1 MNMKRLISFIFIM
14 VLAISG
20 YAQGETKA
28 WEMKERL
35 GRGINMGN
43 MFEAPTETEWG
54 NPWKPEYFRIIAEL
68 GFTHVRLPVR
78 WETAVRSSATP
89 PYTIYPVFMNRI
101 KQVVDSALANNLHIV
116 FNMHHHESLFTN
128 PTGQRERFMAQWRQI
143 SEFFQDYPDSLLFEP
158 LNEPNGNLTP
168 ELWNAWVPEVL
179 SIIRETNPDRT
190 VLIGTPEWGGLG
202 GLPKLE
208 IPYDDNIILTIHY
221 YNPFNFTHQGA
232 EWSGEQSQAWL
243 GTKWLDTEVD
253 REVIHNEFQLAKNI
267 SETHDIPIHVGEFGA
282 YSKADMESR
291 ARWTTYLSRWFE
303 EQGFSWAYW
312 EFSAGFGIYN
322 PSTKKLND
330 PLVNALLHN
339 PIPEP
344 ARVVATSIY
353 SSNFN
358 TNNDGWSLNRSGGA
372 IGSLTRTDGKL
383 NVLITNGGTE
393 GWNTQLMKTG
403 IRLENGKT
411 YRISFKASAP
421 VGRSMTAY
429 AGKNSDPWTS
439 YSGYSS
445 IYVSTEEG
453 SYSYLFT
460 MNTDDFAARL
470 VFDLGGVSSGITV
483 WDFKLESIVITPT
496 SSGKIRGNI
505 LKTYPNPFNREIFI
519 ENPGSYRQAALYNA
533 AGSKM
538 MDFALTQGV
547 NQLNVPDLH
556 PGLYVL
562 NVTGDGPAENI
573 KLLRK

>member
-1 MNMKRLISFIFIM
+1 MKRLISFIFIM

-208 IPYDDNIILTIHY
+208 IPDDDNIILTIHY

-267 SETHDIPIHVGEFGA
+267 SETHNIPIHVGEFGA

-358 TNNDGWSLNRSGGA
+358 TNTDGWSLNRSGGA

-460 MNTDDFAARL
+460 MNTDDFVARL

-483 WDFKLESIVITPT
+483 WDIKLESIVITPT

-538 MDFALTQGV
+538 KDFALTQGV

-556 PGLYVL
+556 PGLYIL

>member
-1 MNMKRLISFIFIM
+1 MKRLISFIFIM

-54 NPWKPEYFRIIAEL
+54 NPWKPEYFRIIADL

-267 SETHDIPIHVGEFGA
+267 SETHNIPIHVGEFGA

-556 PGLYVL
+556 PGLYIL

>member
-1 MNMKRLISFIFIM
+1 MKRLISLIFIM

-54 NPWKPEYFRIIAEL
+54 NPWKPEYFRIIADL

-393 GWNTQLMKTG
+393 GWNTQLTKTG

-411 YRISFKASAP
+411 YRVSFKANAP

-429 AGKNSDPWTS
+429 AGKNSDPWNS

>member
-1 MNMKRLISFIFIM
+1 MKRLISLIFIM

-208 IPYDDNIILTIHY
+208 IPDDDNIILTIHY

>member
-1 MNMKRLISFIFIM
+1 MKRLITIIFM
-14 VLAISG
+14 VILTLSG

-78 WETAVRSSATP
+78 WETTARSSSNP
-89 PYTIYPVFMNRI
+89 PYTISATFMNRI
-101 KQVVDSALANNLHIV
+101 KLVVDSALANNLHIV
-116 FNMHHHESLFTN
+116 FNMHHHEALFTN
-128 PTGQRERFMAQWRQI
+128 PAGQKDRFMAQWRQI
-143 SEFFQDYPDSLLFEP
+143 SEFFKDYPDSLLFEP

-168 ELWNAWVPEVL
+168 ELWNVFFPEVL

-208 IPYDDNIILTIHY
+208 IPDDDNIILTIHY

-243 GTKWLDTEVD
+243 GTKWFDTEAD
-253 REVIHNEFQLAKNI
+253 RAVIHNEFQLAKNI
-267 SETHDIPIHVGEFGA
+267 SEEHNIPIHVGEFGA

-291 ARWTTYLSRWFE
+291 ARWTTYLARWFE
-303 EQGFSWAYW
+303 SQGFSWAYW

-322 PSTKKLND
+322 PSTKKLVD
-330 PLVNALLHN
+330 PLVNALLYN

-358 TNNDGWSLNRSGGA
+358 TNTDGWSLNRSGGA
-372 IGSLTRTDGKL
+372 AGSLTRSNGRL
-383 NVLITNGGTE
+383 NVQVTNGGTE
-393 GWNTQLMKTG
+393 GWHAQLVKTG
-403 IRLENGKT
+403 IRLEKGKT
-411 YRISFKASAP
+411 YRVSFKANAP
-421 VGRSMTAY
+421 VARSMTAY
-429 AGKNSDPWTS
+429 TGKNSDPWNA
-439 YSGYSS
+439 YSGYNSM
-445 IYVSTEEG
+445 YVTTEEG
-453 SYSYLFT
+453 SFSYQFT
-460 MNTDDFAARL
+460 MTADDFAARI
-470 VFDLGGVSSGITV
+470 VFDLGGVSSGFNI
-483 WDFKLESIVITPT
+483 WDIKLESIVITPT
-496 SSGKIRGNI
+496 SSEQIRGSL
-505 LKTYPNPFNREIFI
+505 LKTYPNPFDREIFI
-519 ENPGSYRQAALYNA
+519 DNPGSYRQAALYNA
-533 AGSKM
+533 SGSKIR
-538 MDFALTQGV
+538 DFNLMQGM
-547 NQLNVPDLH
+547 NQLQVAGLQ
-556 PGLYVL
+556 PGLYIL
-562 NVTGDGPAENI
+562 NVTGDGPAEKI

>member
-1 MNMKRLISFIFIM
+1 MKRLITIIFM
-14 VLAISG
+14 VILTLSG

-78 WETAVRSSATP
+78 WETTARSSSNP
-89 PYTIYPVFMNRI
+89 PYTISATFMNRI
-101 KQVVDSALANNLHIV
+101 KLVVDSALANNLHIV
-116 FNMHHHESLFTN
+116 FNMHHHEALFTN
-128 PTGQRERFMAQWRQI
+128 PAGQKDRFMAQWRQI
-143 SEFFQDYPDSLLFEP
+143 SEFFKDYPDSLLFEP

-168 ELWNAWVPEVL
+168 ELWNVFFPEVL

-208 IPYDDNIILTIHY
+208 IPDDDNIILTIHY

-243 GTKWLDTEVD
+243 GTKWFDTEAD
-253 REVIHNEFQLAKNI
+253 RAVIHNEFQLAKNI
-267 SETHDIPIHVGEFGA
+267 SEEHNIPIHVGEFGA

-291 ARWTTYLSRWFE
+291 ARWTTYLARWFE
-303 EQGFSWAYW
+303 SQGFSWAYW

-322 PSTKKLND
+322 PSTKKLVD
-330 PLVNALLHN
+330 PLVNALLYN

-358 TNNDGWSLNRSGGA
+358 TNTDGWSLNRSGGA
-372 IGSLTRTDGKL
+372 AGSLTRSNGRL
-383 NVLITNGGTE
+383 NVQVTNGGTE
-393 GWNTQLMKTG
+393 GWHAQLVKTG
-403 IRLENGKT
+403 IRLEKGKT
-411 YRISFKASAP
+411 YRVSFKANAP
-421 VGRSMTAY
+421 VARSMTAY
-429 AGKNSDPWTS
+429 TGKNSDPWNA
-439 YSGYSS
+439 YSGYNSM
-445 IYVSTEEG
+445 YVTTEEG
-453 SYSYLFT
+453 SFSYQFT
-460 MNTDDFAARL
+460 MTADDFAARI
-470 VFDLGGVSSGITV
+470 VFDLGGVSSGFNI
-483 WDFKLESIVITPT
+483 WDIKLESIVITPT
-496 SSGKIRGNI
+496 SSEQIRGSL
-505 LKTYPNPFNREIFI
+505 LKTYPNPFDREIFI
-519 ENPGSYRQAALYNA
+519 DNPGSYRQAALYNA
-533 AGSKM
+533 SGSKIR
-538 MDFALTQGV
+538 DFNLMQGM
-547 NQLNVPDLH
+547 NQLQVAGLQ
-556 PGLYVL
+556 PGLYIL

>member
-1 MNMKRLISFIFIM
+1 MKRLITIIFM
-14 VLAISG
+14 VILTLSG
-20 YAQGETKA
+20 YAQRETKA

-54 NPWKPEYFRIIAEL
+54 NPWKPEYFRIIADL
-68 GFTHVRLPVR
+68 GFTHARLPVR

-89 PYTIYPVFMNRI
+89 PYTISATFLNRI

-116 FNMHHHESLFTN
+116 FNMHHHEALFTN
-128 PTGQRERFMAQWRQI
+128 PTGQKDRFMAQWTQI
-143 SEFFQDYPDSLLFEP
+143 SEFFKDYPDSLLFEP

-208 IPYDDNIILTIHY
+208 IPDDDNIILTIHY

-267 SETHDIPIHVGEFGA
+267 SETHNIPIHVGEFGA

-322 PSTKKLND
+322 PSTKKLVD

-344 ARVVATSIY
+344 ARVVATSVY
-353 SSNFN
+353 ASNFTSN
-358 TNNDGWSLNRSGGA
+358 TDGWSLNRGGGA
-372 IGSLTRTDGKL
+372 AGSLTRTDGKL

-393 GWNTQLMKTG
+393 GWHAQLMKTG
-403 IRLENGKT
+403 IKLEKGKT
-411 YRISFKASAP
+411 YRVSFKANAP
-421 VGRSMTAY
+421 VARSMTAY
-429 AGKNSDPWTS
+429 TGKNSDPWNS

-445 IYVSTEEG
+445 VYVSTEEG

-460 MNTDDFAARL
+460 MTLDDFAARM

-483 WDFKLESIVITPT
+483 WDIKLESIVITPT
-496 SSGKIRGNI
+496 SSEEIRGNL
-505 LKTYPNPFNREIFI
+505 LKTYPNPFDKEIYI
-519 ENPGSYRQAALYNA
+519 ENPGQYRLAALYSA
-533 AGSKM
+533 AGSKL
-538 MDFALTQGV
+538 MDFTLMQGV
-547 NQLNVPDLH
+547 NQLNVADLH
-556 PGLYVL
+556 PGLYIL
-562 NVTGDGPAENI
+562 NVTGNGPAENI

>member
-1 MNMKRLISFIFIM
+1 MKRLISFIFIM
-14 VLAISG
+14 VLTISG

-116 FNMHHHESLFTN
+116 FNMHHHDALFTN
-128 PTGQRERFMAQWRQI
+128 PTGQKDRFMAQWTQI
-143 SEFFQDYPDSLLFEP
+143 SEFFKDYPDSLLFEP

-208 IPYDDNIILTIHY
+208 IPDDDNIILTIHY

-267 SETHDIPIHVGEFGA
+267 SETHNIPIHVGEFGA
-282 YSKADMESR
+282 
-291 ARWTTYLSRWFE
+291 
-303 EQGFSWAYW
+303 
-312 EFSAGFGIYN
+312 
-322 PSTKKLND
+322 
-330 PLVNALLHN
+330 
-339 PIPEP
+339 
-344 ARVVATSIY
+344 
-353 SSNFN
+353 
-358 TNNDGWSLNRSGGA
+358 
-372 IGSLTRTDGKL
+372 
-383 NVLITNGGTE
+383 
-393 GWNTQLMKTG
+393 
-403 IRLENGKT
+403 
-411 YRISFKASAP
+411 
-421 VGRSMTAY
+421 
-429 AGKNSDPWTS
+429 
-439 YSGYSS
+439 
-445 IYVSTEEG
+445 
-453 SYSYLFT
+453 
-460 MNTDDFAARL
+460 
-470 VFDLGGVSSGITV
+470 
-483 WDFKLESIVITPT
+483 
-496 SSGKIRGNI
+496 
-505 LKTYPNPFNREIFI
+505 
-519 ENPGSYRQAALYNA
+519 
-533 AGSKM
+533 
-538 MDFALTQGV
+538 
-547 NQLNVPDLH
+547 
-556 PGLYVL
+556 
-562 NVTGDGPAENI
+562 
-573 KLLRK
+573 